1 MIHHDLPFLCLPFF
15 FFLHRA
21 LATALWPPLALRWM
35 PIGIGLPC
43 CDLLFFLQT
52 ALCDAFRLHTD
63 MLEGSGHRMSCL
75 ERGYS
80 KHESGPDPA
89 PPPRCPVHAHDR
101 IVIVRVYDISLSRA
115 RLHPRSDARRLPLR
129 SRLPGSSGGPGQ
141 HQQQAAST
149 VHRPARC
156 QRFTCL
162 HSPRR
167 TALSRRVHVCVQ
179 LTSPAFATLQVGTSD
194 QRVTC

>member
-1 MIHHDLPFLCLPFF
+1 MISLFCFYLFSF
-15 FFLHRA
+15 SF
-21 LATALWPPLALRWM
+21 TALHFLARPLALRWM

-75 ERGYS
+75 ERGSS

-101 IVIVRVYDISLSRA
+101 DCTCIRHLSLARAAPSAIRREASPSPLSAPRVVRGTGA
-115 RLHPRSDARRLPLR
+115 AP
-129 SRLPGSSGGPGQ
+129 
-141 HQQQAAST
+141 AASGE
-149 VHRPARC
+149 
-156 QRFTCL
+156 
-162 HSPRR
+162 HSPQTRAVS
-167 TALSRRVHVCVQ
+167 TLHVPPQ
-179 LTSPAFATLQVGTSD
+179 STPDSSQSPGACLCAVDLPSICHAAGGYE
-194 QRVTC
+194 